1 MQVRERERL
10 YYYYREERNPRSNQ
24 GQEQK
29 EGSEGEP

>member
-10 YYYYREERNPRSNQ
+10 YYYREERNPRSNQ